1 MKKFLQVI
9 TFMGM
14 AGVLLA
20 RTPVFADE
28 ELGLF
33 ARSLGNSTS
42 NQFHLLDLKIG
53 RKMRFHFPSNIGKG
67 ITGCNLKELSTFVPV
82 TRSSPYSVVSFCP
95 INIHGN
101 WETQKKL
108 KKTLS
113 LTAPR
118 SVRSDR
124 GAISDYPH
132 QRPSSPWQIGSE
144 NEINME

>member
-101 WETQKKL
+101 WETQKKRN
-108 KKTLS
+108 KYG
-113 LTAPR
+113 
-118 SVRSDR
+118 VNNE
-124 GAISDYPH
+124 H
-132 QRPSSPWQIGSE
+132 QDNRNQLFIFYL
-144 NEINME
+144 